1 MKTGSRIRAALGAVT
16 VTMLAIAMLAPAG
29 AAAAGKGNGDGHGH
43 GGAKRIAAQACKH
56 GGWRELQRAD
66 GTRFRNQG
74 RCVSYAVHGGVLSQ
88 VVPAVTITFVPS
100 VDPATCDATATLVDF
115 DLAATYEGSLVVD
128 ALPTAAVPVTTDA
141 LGDAIVPLGAF
152 VPLQV
157 LTLTVDGTSSVPTE
171 VACPVI

>member
-29 AAAAGKGNGDGHGH
+29 AAAQGNGQ
-43 GGAKRIAAQACKH
+43 GGVKRLAAQACKH

-74 RCVSYAVHGGVLSQ
+74 RCVSHAVRGGVLSA
-88 VVPAVTITFVPS
+88 VAPAVTVTFVPS

-115 DLAATYEGSLVVD
+115 DLSASYEGSLVVD
-128 ALPTAAVPVTTDA
+128 VLPAAAVPITTDA
-141 LGDAIVPLGAF
+141 LGDATVPLGAF
-152 VPLQV
+152 VALQQ
-157 LTLTVDGTSSVPTE
+157 LTLTVDGVSSPPTE
-171 VACPVI
+171 VACPVV